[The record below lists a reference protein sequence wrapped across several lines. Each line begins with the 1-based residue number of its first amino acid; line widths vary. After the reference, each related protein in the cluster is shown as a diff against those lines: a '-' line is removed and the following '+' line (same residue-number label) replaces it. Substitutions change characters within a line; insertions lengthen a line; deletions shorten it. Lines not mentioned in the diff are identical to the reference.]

1 MVEATNLAELYRL
14 PVRDWDRVGA
24 RLEEGLTQA
33 PGNGGLDRHTYWL
46 TTINENGSRHVT
58 GIGALWMDGAFWF
71 ETGERTRKGAT
82 A

>member
-1 MVEATNLAELYRL
+1 V
-14 PVRDWDRVGA
+14 VRYLLIDSA
-24 RLEEGLTQA
+24 
-33 PGNGGLDRHTYWL
+33 
-46 TTINENGSRHVT
+46 VT